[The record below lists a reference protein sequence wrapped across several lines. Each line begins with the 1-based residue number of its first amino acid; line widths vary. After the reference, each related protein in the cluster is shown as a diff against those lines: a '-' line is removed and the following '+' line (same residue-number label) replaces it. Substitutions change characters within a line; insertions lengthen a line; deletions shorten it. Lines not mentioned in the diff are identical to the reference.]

1 MPSCSYLI
9 INDMNM
15 DKKLISI
22 LFSGILLTAPLSAYA
37 QYHSQVWNPDNDNG
51 TYTNPVL

>member
-1 MPSCSYLI
+1 
-9 INDMNM
+9 MNM

-22 LFSGILLTAPLSAYA
+22 LFSGILLTAPLSAHA

>member
-1 MPSCSYLI
+1 
-9 INDMNM
+9 MNM

-37 QYHSQVWNPDNDNG
+37 QYHSQVWNPDNDND